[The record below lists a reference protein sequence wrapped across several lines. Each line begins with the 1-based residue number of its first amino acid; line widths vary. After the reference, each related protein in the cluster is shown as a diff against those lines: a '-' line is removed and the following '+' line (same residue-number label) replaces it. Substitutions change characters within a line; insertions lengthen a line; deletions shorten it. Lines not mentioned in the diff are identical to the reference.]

1 MLDWLPTAVA
11 VVLFLGAAAVYLRGS
26 KDKGTIETLE
36 RNNRALAERIDILES
51 EAREDHARR
60 AIDHERIR
68 SLEQKNKVLEGI
80 ANSSELITAQTG
92 LLEQMGKVITDMNAA
107 LTTHHGAAMAAVI
120 QLHED
125 LETLPER
132 IGTEMR
138 GAQ

>member
-36 RNNRALAERIDILES
+36 RNNRAQAERITILEQKVKDDQ
-51 EAREDHARR
+51 AQR
-60 AIDHERIR
+60 AIDHQRIR
-68 SLEQKNKVLEGI
+68 SQDQKIQVLENL
-80 ANSSELITAQTG
+80 ANSSGLIQAQTE
-92 LLEQMGKVITDMNAA
+92 LLERLSAVVTQVNGD
-107 LTTHHGAAMAAVI
+107 LSTHHGAAMAAVI

-132 IGTEMR
+132 IGNQIRRAT
-138 GAQ
+138 